1 MNFINIDREARV
13 SLWKQLYM
21 YYKESILSG
30 ALKSNDKLPSTR
42 ELSKDLNIARN
53 VVLDCYEQLMAEGY
67 VYTKSCS
74 GTYISEG
81 IRFQKIK
88 IRTESHFNKS
98 DSDIEK
104 ISFRTGIPD
113 LDNIPVNKWAQVY
126 KESILNIEVTQMDY
140 QNTFGSYELRSELSS
155 YLERVRGVSA
165 SPDNILITNGAAQAF
180 SLLCQLVEDHEYV
193 LVENP
198 LSYGI
203 LHTLESNQ
211 VTMKSIRVDEYGMVT
226 SELPKQPPKLIF
238 TTPSHQFPTGV
249 VLPINRRIEMIK
261 YAQKHE
267 TYIVEDDYDSEFRF
281 DGNPIQSMQY
291 LDPEKVIYV
300 GTFSKTLMPALR
312 IGYMVLPNKL
322 LRKIEAIKYAADLH
336 SPNFEQIALAKFIE
350 TGLFDRHVS
359 KMRRLYFKKRNYL
372 IKCIEKEFGER
383 VTITG
388 AQAGMHFAATFKDVT
403 FDKALMNKIGEKNI
417 EITAMNKHYISDNSV
432 SPIDNTL
439 IFGYGNTKMEQME
452 KGIRLL
458 ADII

>member
-1 MNFINIDREARV
+1 MNFINIDRESRV

-21 YYKESILSG
+21 YYKELILNG
-30 ALKSNDKLPSTR
+30 NLKLNDKLPSTR
-42 ELSKDLNIARN
+42 ELSRDLNIARN

-67 VYTKSCS
+67 VYTKSGS
-74 GTYISEG
+74 GTYICEG
-81 IRFQKIK
+81 VKFRQIR
-88 IRTESHFNKS
+88 IRMESRFNKS
-98 DSDIEK
+98 DNNIEK

-113 LDNIPVNKWAQVY
+113 LDNIPINKWAQVY

-140 QNTFGSYELRSELSS
+140 QNSFGSYELRSQLSS
-155 YLERVRGVSA
+155 YLERVRGVCT

-203 LHTLESNQ
+203 LHTLESNH
-211 VTMKSIRVDEYGMVT
+211 VTMKPIRVDEYGMVT

-261 YAQKHE
+261 YAQKHD

-281 DGNPIQSMQY
+281 YGNPIQSMQY

-312 IGYMVLPNKL
+312 IGYMVLPDKL
-322 LRKIEAIKYAADLH
+322 LGKIENIKYAADLH
-336 SPNFEQIALAKFIE
+336 SPNLEQIALARFIE
-350 TGLFDRHVS
+350 IGLFDRHVS
-359 KMRRLYFKKRNYL
+359 KMRRLYLKKRNYL
-372 IKCIEKEFGER
+372 IQCLEKEFRER

-403 FDKALMNKIGEKNI
+403 FDKALMSKIGEKNI
-417 EITAMNKHYISDNSV
+417 EITAMNKHYISDNSA
-432 SPIDNTL
+432 SPIDNKL
-439 IFGYGNTKMEQME
+439 IFGYGNTKIEQME
-452 KGIRLL
+452 RGIRLL